1 VRARV
6 SSAGGIDSE
15 GAVVDPKR
23 MNRFESRPA
32 IRTVQLRQIQGVHI
46 ILVLVVVVTLVMLDW
61 KS

>member
-1 VRARV
+1 
-6 SSAGGIDSE
+6 
-15 GAVVDPKR
+15 